1 MNIQKITTLVSASL
15 GVIGLIFLAL
25 IIGKGDD
32 AIEMSAMQGDF
43 GTVSYIIYLAQ
54 FILLITVL
62 ITLFFSIKNLAS
74 DKGNLKKSLMSIAAF
89 AIVIL
94 IAFLFSSG
102 EETPMQDGEILSVG
116 GSRMVETGIRTFY
129 FLTVIAVGAMAFHSV
144 KKLIKK

>member
-15 GVIGLIFLAL
+15 GVIGLLFLA
-25 IIGKGDD
+25 IIIWTGDD

-54 FILLITVL
+54 FVLLITVL
-62 ITLFFSIKNLAS
+62 ITLFFSLKNLAS

-89 AIVIL
+89 ALVIVI
-94 IAFLFSSG
+94 AFVFSSG
-102 EETPMQDGEILSVG
+102 EETPMQDGEMLSAG
-116 GSRMVETGIRTFY
+116 GARMVETGIRTFY
-129 FLTVIAVGAMAFHSV
+129 FLTIIAVGAMAFHSV

>member
-54 FILLITVL
+54 FVLLITVL
-62 ITLFFSIKNLAS
+62 TTLFFSIKNLAS
-74 DKGNLKKSLMSIAAF
+74 DKGNLKKSLMAIVAF
-89 AIVIL
+89 SLVIL

-102 EETPMQDGEILSVG
+102 EETPMQDGKMLSAG
-116 GSRMVETGIRTFY
+116 GARMVETGIRTFY
-129 FLTVIAVGAMAFHSV
+129 FLTIIAVGAMAFHSV

>member
-15 GVIGLIFLAL
+15 GVIGLLFLG
-25 IIGKGDD
+25 IIIWTGDD

-54 FILLITVL
+54 FTLLVTVL
-62 ITLFFSIKNLAS
+62 ITLFFSLKNLAS
-74 DKGNLKKSLMSIAAF
+74 DKGNLKKSLMSIGAF

-102 EETPMQDGEILSVG
+102 EETPMQDGEMLSAG
-116 GSRMVETGIRTFY
+116 GARMVETGIRTFY
-129 FLTVIAVGAMAFHSV
+129 FLTIIAVGAMAFHSV